1 MSASALTVAQ
11 FREMFPVLTEALF
24 PDTAVQIRLTMAS
37 EFFSSN
43 RWGDGDIRDYAM
55 GLYCA
60 HYLTAYGSQ
69 AECGGSQGSAMGVV
83 SSKSVD
89 GASVSFDTSST
100 TWSDAGFWNA
110 TPYGRELFFL
120 MRIYGAGAVQL

>member
-24 PDTAVQIRLTMAS
+24 PDSAVQIRLTMADK
-37 EFFSSN
+37 FFSVT
-43 RWGDGDIRDYAM
+43 RWGEGDIRDYAM
-55 GLYCA
+55 GLFSA
-60 HYLTAYGSQ
+60 HYLTANGSQ
-69 AECGGSQGSAMGVV
+69 TECGGSSGSAMGVV